1 MIAWNDRRKAKKA
14 ASSTMKTTLGM
25 MAKTGAL
32 RGTTPPPTEQFAAAE
47 QKRDNKSERRD
58 VLESAARDRSSRNY
72 AYEVNGMEKRMSKRE
87 SIDDSARFNDMKR
100 KSEGKSKY

>member
-32 RGTTPPPTEQFAAAE
+32 RGTTPPSKDVRTAHDE
-47 QKRDNKSERRD
+47 KMDNKEERRD
-58 VLESAARDRSSRNY
+58 VLESAARVRSSENY
-72 AYEVNGMEKRMSKRE
+72 RYEMAGSDKRMSKRQ
-87 SIDDSARFNDMKR
+87 SIDSAAHVNDMKR
-100 KSEGKSKY
+100 KQEGKSKY

>member
-32 RGTTPPPTEQFAAAE
+32 RGTTPPPKDQYEAAD
-47 QKRDNKSERRD
+47 QKRENKEERRD
-58 VLESAARDRSSRNY
+58 VLESAARERSQRNY
-72 AYEVNGMEKRMSKRE
+72 EYEVSGSEKRMSKRA
-87 SIDDSARFNDMKR
+87 SIDSAAHVNDMKR
-100 KSEGKSKY
+100 RQEGKSKY